1 MILKSASF
9 DMFYLFYQEIND
21 PLKNDSLEKVE
32 DHVMEGLKELGAFGL
47 QVPVD
52 NGKPSILKFWHKAH
66 VNNFEVIWK
75 IKLLF
80 NSFLQYQVVWH
91 HIMVI

>member
-1 MILKSASF
+1 
-9 DMFYLFYQEIND
+9 MFHLFYQEVND

-52 NGKPSILKFWHKAH
+52 NGKPSILKF
-66 VNNFEVIWK
+66 
-75 IKLLF
+75 
-80 NSFLQYQVVWH
+80 
-91 HIMVI
+91 

>member
-1 MILKSASF
+1 
-9 DMFYLFYQEIND
+9 MFYLFSQEVND

-52 NGKPSILKFWHKAH
+52 NGKLSTLKFGQEAPVK
-66 VNNFEVIWK
+66 NFEVIWK
-75 IKLLF
+75 MKYNFL
-80 NSFLQYQVVWH
+80 SFLQYQVIWH
-91 HIMVI
+91 CMMVI